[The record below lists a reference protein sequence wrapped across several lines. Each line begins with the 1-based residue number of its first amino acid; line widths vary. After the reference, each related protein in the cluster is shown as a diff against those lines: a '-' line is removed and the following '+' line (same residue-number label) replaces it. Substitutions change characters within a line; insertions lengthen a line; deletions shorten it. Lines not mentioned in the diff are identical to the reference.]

1 METLHIVC
9 IDDQREV
16 LAALRKDLTLLQN
29 VCSIITCES
38 AEEAEDVLDE
48 LDTSGKNL
56 ALLICDHVMPGKNGI
71 EFLAE
76 FDKDLR
82 FPNTMKLLL
91 TGLATHKDTIYAIN
105 EAHIDRYIE
114 KPWGEEEL
122 MHAVRILLTKYI
134 LASGL
139 EYDWYLEV
147 TDQETLYG
155 DLRGKV

>member
-1 METLHIVC
+1 MEMLHIIC

-16 LAALRKDLTLLQN
+16 LAALRKDLTLFQN
-29 VCSIITCES
+29 VCTIISCES

-48 LDTSGKNL
+48 LDAAGKKL

-82 FPNTMKLLL
+82 FPDTMKLLL
-91 TGLATHKDTIYAIN
+91 TGLATHQDTIYAIN

-114 KPWGEEEL
+114 KPWSEEEL
-122 MHAVRILLTKYI
+122 IYAVKILLTKFV
-134 LASGL
+134 LTAGL
-139 EYDWYLEV
+139 EYEWYLEV
-147 TDQETLYG
+147 IDQKTLYG